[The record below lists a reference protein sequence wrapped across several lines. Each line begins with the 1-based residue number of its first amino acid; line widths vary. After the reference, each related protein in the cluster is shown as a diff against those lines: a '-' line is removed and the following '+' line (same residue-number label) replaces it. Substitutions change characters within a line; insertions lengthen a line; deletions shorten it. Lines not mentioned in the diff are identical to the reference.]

1 MTFAWMYDVLFLA
14 LFAFAAVLSW
24 RKGFLAG
31 LIELIGAVLGVG
43 VAVWASRALAPAVYA
58 QFLSGSV
65 TEKVQAAVAQS
76 GGDLAAAVQGLD
88 FLPDSLRATL
98 TGLLQSTGDALPE
111 QIAAAM
117 QTLLLPFVQV
127 LLFLVCCMV
136 VRWVFRLLVGLLRHV
151 NGVPLLGG
159 VNRFFGLLLGLATG
173 ALDCWL
179 LALLLW
185 FLASVT
191 AGALDWLTPAVLQ
204 QSVGYRFFAAFNPF
218 LTYY

>member
-1 MTFAWMYDVLFLA
+1 MAWIYDLLFLI
-14 LFAFAAVLSW
+14 LFAYAAAASW

-31 LIELIGAVLGVG
+31 LTELIGAVLGVG
-43 VAVWASRALAPAVYA
+43 VAVWASRTLAPPIYE
-58 QFLSGSV
+58 QFVSGSV
-65 TEKVQAAVAQS
+65 SEKVESAVAQS
-76 GGDLAAAVQGLD
+76 GGDLAAAVQGMD
-88 FLPDSLRATL
+88 FLPAAVRDTL
-98 TGLLQSTGDALPE
+98 AQLVQGAGDTLPE
-111 QIAAAM
+111 QITTAL
-117 QTLLLPFVQV
+117 QPILLPFVQV
-127 LLFLVCCMV
+127 LLFVVLCMV

-159 VNRFFGLLLGLATG
+159 VNRLFGLALGLVTG

-191 AGALDWLTPAVLQ
+191 AGSLEFLTFAILDK
-204 QSVGYRFFAAFNPF
+204 SVGYTFFSAFNPF

>member
-1 MTFAWMYDVLFLA
+1 M
-14 LFAFAAVLSW
+14 
-24 RKGFLAG
+24 
-31 LIELIGAVLGVG
+31 
-43 VAVWASRALAPAVYA
+43 
-58 QFLSGSV
+58 
-65 TEKVQAAVAQS
+65 
-76 GGDLAAAVQGLD
+76 
-88 FLPDSLRATL
+88 PDSLRATL
-98 TGLLQSTGDALPE
+98 TGLLQSAGDALPE

>member
-1 MTFAWMYDVLFLA
+1 MAWIYDLLFLI
-14 LFAFAAVLSW
+14 LFAYAAAASW

-31 LIELIGAVLGVG
+31 LTELIGAVLGVG
-43 VAVWASRALAPAVYA
+43 GAVWASRTLAPPNYE
-58 QFLSGSV
+58 QFVSGSV
-65 TEKVQAAVAQS
+65 SEKVEAAVAQS
-76 GGDLAAAVQGLD
+76 GGDLAAAVQGMD
-88 FLPDSLRATL
+88 FLPAAVRDTL
-98 TGLLQSTGDALPE
+98 AQLVQGAGDTLPE
-111 QIAAAM
+111 QITTAL
-117 QTLLLPFVQV
+117 QPILLPFVQV
-127 LLFLVCCMV
+127 LLFVVLCMV

-159 VNRFFGLLLGLATG
+159 VNRLFGLALGLFTG

-191 AGALDWLTPAVLQ
+191 AGSLEFLTFAILDK
-204 QSVGYRFFAAFNPF
+204 SVGYTFFSAFNPF

>member
-1 MTFAWMYDVLFLA
+1 MAWIYDLLFLI
-14 LFAFAAVLSW
+14 LFAYAAAASW

-31 LIELIGAVLGVG
+31 LTELIGAVLGVG
-43 VAVWASRALAPAVYA
+43 VAVWASRTLAPPIYE
-58 QFLSGSV
+58 QFVSGSV
-65 TEKVQAAVAQS
+65 SEKVEAAVAQS
-76 GGDLAAAVQGLD
+76 GGDLAAAVQGMD
-88 FLPDSLRATL
+88 FLPAAVRDTL
-98 TGLLQSTGDALPE
+98 AQLVQGAGDTLPE
-111 QIAAAM
+111 QIATAL
-117 QTLLLPFVQV
+117 QPILLPFVQV
-127 LLFLVCCMV
+127 LLFVVLCMV

-159 VNRFFGLLLGLATG
+159 VNRLFGLALGLVTG

-191 AGALDWLTPAVLQ
+191 AGSLEFLTFAILDK
-204 QSVGYRFFAAFNPF
+204 SVGYTFFSAFNPF

>member
-1 MTFAWMYDVLFLA
+1 MAWIYDLLFLI
-14 LFAFAAVLSW
+14 LFAYAAAASW

-31 LIELIGAVLGVG
+31 LTELIGAVLGVG
-43 VAVWASRALAPAVYA
+43 VAVWASRTLAPPIYE
-58 QFLSGSV
+58 QFVSGSV
-65 TEKVQAAVAQS
+65 SEKVEAAVAQS
-76 GGDLAAAVQGLD
+76 GGDLATAVQGMD
-88 FLPDSLRATL
+88 FLPAAVRDTL
-98 TGLLQSTGDALPE
+98 AQLVQGAGDTLPE
-111 QIAAAM
+111 QITTAL
-117 QTLLLPFVQV
+117 QPILLPFVQV
-127 LLFLVCCMV
+127 LLFVVLCMV

-159 VNRFFGLLLGLATG
+159 VNRLFGLALGLVTG

-191 AGALDWLTPAVLQ
+191 AGSLEFLTFAILDK
-204 QSVGYRFFAAFNPF
+204 SVGYTFFSAFNPF

>member
-1 MTFAWMYDVLFLA
+1 MVWIYDLLFLI
-14 LFAFAAVLSW
+14 LFAYAAAASW

-31 LIELIGAVLGVG
+31 LTELIGAVLGVG
-43 VAVWASRALAPAVYA
+43 VAVWASRTLAPPIYE
-58 QFLSGSV
+58 QFVSGSV
-65 TEKVQAAVAQS
+65 SEKVEAAVAQS
-76 GGDLAAAVQGLD
+76 GGDLAAAVQGMD
-88 FLPDSLRATL
+88 FLPAAVRDTL
-98 TGLLQSTGDALPE
+98 AQLVQGAGDTLPE
-111 QIAAAM
+111 QITTAL
-117 QTLLLPFVQV
+117 QPILLPFVQV
-127 LLFLVCCMV
+127 LLFVVLCMV

-159 VNRFFGLLLGLATG
+159 VNRLFGLALGLVTG

-191 AGALDWLTPAVLQ
+191 AGSLEFLTFAILDK
-204 QSVGYRFFAAFNPF
+204 SVGYTFFSAFNPF

>member
-1 MTFAWMYDVLFLA
+1 MAWIYDLLFLI
-14 LFAFAAVLSW
+14 LFAYAAAASW

-31 LIELIGAVLGVG
+31 LTELIGAVLGVG
-43 VAVWASRALAPAVYA
+43 VAVWASRTLAPPIYE
-58 QFLSGSV
+58 QFVSGSV
-65 TEKVQAAVAQS
+65 SEKVEAAVAQS
-76 GGDLAAAVQGLD
+76 GGDLAAAVQGMD
-88 FLPDSLRATL
+88 FLPAAVRDTL
-98 TGLLQSTGDALPE
+98 AQLVQGAGDTLPE
-111 QIAAAM
+111 QITTAL
-117 QTLLLPFVQV
+117 QPILLPFVQV
-127 LLFLVCCMV
+127 LLFVVLCMV

-159 VNRFFGLLLGLATG
+159 VNRLFGLALGLVTG

-191 AGALDWLTPAVLQ
+191 AGSLKFLTFAILDK
-204 QSVGYRFFAAFNPF
+204 SVGYTFFSAFNPF